1 MIIIVGLGNIGMQ
14 YKNTFHNI
22 GFKVLDKVADKL
34 SITFSKEKYKS
45 LIGQGTY
52 KGESIMLVKPTTYM
66 NNSGEALTLLKQKYN
81 DARIIVAVDDIDL
94 SKGKIRYREH
104 GKPGTHNGLRSI
116 VEHIG
121 EDFERVRV
129 GIGRDESKPLADYVL
144 SNIKKEDEE
153 LFNQAI
159 EQASELILEKI
170 S

>member
-1 MIIIVGLGNIGMQ
+1 MIIIAGLGNIGMQ

-94 SKGKIRYREH
+94 PKGKIRYREH

-116 VEHIG
+116 VQYIG